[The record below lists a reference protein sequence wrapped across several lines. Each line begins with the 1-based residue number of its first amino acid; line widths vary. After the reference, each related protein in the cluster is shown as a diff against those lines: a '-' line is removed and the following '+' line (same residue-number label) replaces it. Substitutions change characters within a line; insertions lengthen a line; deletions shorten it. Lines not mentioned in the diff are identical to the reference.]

1 MKSFPIVV
9 THTLCTEGASTYPK
23 EAGGVTRG
31 MVRQRAV
38 ELAVV
43 EGRKPHEACKS
54 DWENAKRELIG

>member
-1 MKSFPIVV
+1 MKSFAIVV
-9 THTLCTEGASTYPK
+9 THTLSTEGASTYPK
-23 EAGGVTRG
+23 EIVGVTRG